1 MQVQPYLFFSG
12 NCEEALEFY
21 KKALGAEVQMM
32 MRYKE
37 SPEPPPA
44 DKVPANWGDK
54 IMHASV
60 RIGDSQV
67 MASDG
72 CPQEGAGFKN
82 FSLTISAANEADAD
96 RLFNAL
102 ADGGKVQMPLGKTFF
117 LTTLRHGDG
126 QVWSVLDGWHI
137 PAKLASGGVVRC
149 PAIDKPELGRE
160 LVRNWPWRE

>member
-1 MQVQPYLFFSG
+1 MQVHPYLFFSG

-44 DKVPANWGDK
+44 DKVPANWSEK
-54 IMHASV
+54 IMHANV
-60 RIGDSQV
+60 RIGETQV

-82 FSLTISAANEADAD
+82 FSLTISAADEADTD
-96 RLFNAL
+96 RLFFSRRFGMVTDKFGL
-102 ADGGKVQMPLGKTFF
+102 CWMV
-117 LTTLRHGDG
+117 
-126 QVWSVLDGWHI
+126 
-137 PAKLASGGVVRC
+137 GVFEQS
-149 PAIDKPELGRE
+149 AQAAA
-160 LVRNWPWRE
+160 

>member
-32 MRYKE
+32 VRYKE

-54 IMHASV
+54 IMHANV
-60 RIGDSQV
+60 RIGETQV

-72 CPQEGAGFKN
+72 CAQEGAGFKK
-82 FSLTISAANEADAD
+82 FSLTISTANEADTD

-102 ADGGKVQMPLGKTFF
+102 ANGGQVQMPLGKTFF
-117 LTTLRHGDG
+117 SPRFGMVTDKFGLCWM
-126 QVWSVLDGWHI
+126 V
-137 PAKLASGGVVRC
+137 GVFEQS
-149 PAIDKPELGRE
+149 AQAAA
-160 LVRNWPWRE
+160 

>member
-12 NCEEALEFY
+12 NCEEALELY
-21 KKALGAEVQMM
+21 KKELGAEVQVMF
-32 MRYKE
+32 RYKE
-37 SPEPPPA
+37 SPEPAPA

-54 IMHASV
+54 IMHANV
-60 RIGDSQV
+60 RIGETQV

-102 ADGGKVQMPLGKTFF
+102 ADGGQVQMPLGKTFF
-117 LTTLRHGDG
+117 SPRFGMVTDKFGLCWM
-126 QVWSVLDGWHI
+126 V
-137 PAKLASGGVVRC
+137 GVFEQG
-149 PAIDKPELGRE
+149 AQAAA
-160 LVRNWPWRE
+160 